1 MRRELADSRVE
12 YERQLLVIRG
22 QLTRMNKNIIR
33 FINRPAHPLH
43 HQPNNSEPNQQHNN
57 FEVPALLV
65 TENVEM
71 EEPVEPRLVAKLSS
85 CPKSLHDLWR
95 EYTFGSPGVKA
106 AKDFTEKERGSDKSK
121 YYRRNIVWRKV
132 SELILA
138 GYSADEACDLI
149 YRCYGRGSSVTR
161 LINFMIRDK
170 KTGGHPML
178 AIRQR

>member
-1 MRRELADSRVE
+1 ME
-12 YERQLLVIRG
+12 
-22 QLTRMNKNIIR
+22 
-33 FINRPAHPLH
+33 PL
-43 HQPNNSEPNQQHNN
+43 
-57 FEVPALLV
+57 
-65 TENVEM
+65 
-71 EEPVEPRLVAKLSS
+71 LVAKLSS

-149 YRCYGRGSSVTR
+149 YRCYGCGSSVTR
-161 LINFMIRDK
+161 IINFMIHDK